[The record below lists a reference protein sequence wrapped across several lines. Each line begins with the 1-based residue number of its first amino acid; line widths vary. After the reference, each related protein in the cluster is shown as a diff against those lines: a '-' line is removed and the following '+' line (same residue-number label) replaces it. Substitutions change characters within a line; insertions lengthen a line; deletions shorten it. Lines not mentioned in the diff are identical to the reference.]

1 MSSRREFLKQAAAGA
16 AAFSLTGLTKAG
28 AEPAKPRTIGV
39 DDEVHIGIAGV
50 NSRGK
55 AIAVNVCKMPKV
67 KITCICDCD
76 SIALQNCREA
86 VQKVTGYLPDA
97 EADIRKMV
105 KRKDIDAVMIAMPD
119 HWHATAALLALKAG
133 KHVYLEKPT
142 SYCPKENEMLLKAE
156 KKYKKQVVII
166 GTQRRSWPKIVEGI
180 MRVREGEIGE
190 VHYAKSWYTA
200 ARGPIGKGKV
210 VPVPDNLNWDFW
222 QGPAPRKEYKD
233 NIVHYNWHWFWHWG
247 TGEALNNGTHFV
259 DLVRWG
265 LKLDN
270 EYPTRVTSVGGRY
283 HYVGEDDWETPDTQL
298 ITFQYGDKA
307 SFSWEGRSC
316 ITTPVDGMRNGIA
329 FYGTKGT
336 LYCDGSNSY
345 KITDLKGNVIEEVK
359 SDLVFE
365 SDNRR
370 NPSQQ
375 LDAFHFQNWLDA
387 IRKGTPVNAP
397 LIQGCISTT
406 MMQLG
411 NIAQRVGRSL
421 NTDPVNGHIL
431 GDKEAEKY
439 WGRDYEKGWAPKV

>member
-39 DDEVHIGIAGV
+39 DDEVRIGIAGV